1 MKIGH
6 PADKPVN
13 LPAAAGQAPTADAGK
28 VGSAGAAPAGVA
40 STPDASAT
48 VALSSTASTLL
59 SSSSSE
65 FDAHK
70 VGLVSDAIASG
81 TFKVHPE
88 VIADKLISNAQEL
101 LGKASS

>member
-6 PADKPVN
+6 PADKPVT
-13 LPAAAGQAPTADAGK
+13 LPVSGGQTSAVDSTK
-28 VGSAGAAPAGVA
+28 VGSAGAAPAGVTG
-40 STPDASAT
+40 TPDASAT
-48 VALSSTASTLL
+48 VEISSTASTLL
-59 SSSSSE
+59 SSGTSE

-101 LGKASS
+101 LGKAKS